1 MVISGTETVFT
12 CSYTR
17 KLMPHNESSIT
28 SNNLSGKRGKKLRL
42 LTAEAFALL
51 LYGLDAEREQAAE
64 KYEHV
69 RQALE
74 TYFTF
79 RNAIDPAALT
89 DETLN
94 RVAYRLAEGQ
104 EIPSDQFL
112 PYCYAVARNIWR
124 ESRVNAQRFVPL
136 PELPETVAAPV
147 PSAEEVYLELE
158 RQLAQ
163 EQRLACLRQ
172 CLNKLSPEDRA
183 LLQEYHQ
190 GQGQEK
196 IRHRQDLAA
205 RLGITIPS
213 LRNRTCRLRDRLAAC
228 IRSCRG
234 EKG

>member
-1 MVISGTETVFT
+1 MTPNNSPNATDD
-12 CSYTR
+12 
-17 KLMPHNESSIT
+17 SSE
-28 SNNLSGKRGKKLRL
+28 KRGKKLRL
-42 LTAEAFALL
+42 LTPEAFAQLL
-51 LYGLDAEREQAAE
+51 HCLDAEREQAAA
-64 KYEHV
+64 KYEQV
-69 RQALE
+69 RQVLE

-104 EIPSDQFL
+104 EIIPGHFL
-112 PYCYAVARNIWR
+112 PYCYAVARNVWR
-124 ESRVNAQRFVPL
+124 ETLVTSQRLVPL
-136 PELPETVAAPV
+136 AELPETVAEPV

-158 RQLAQ
+158 RRLAQ
-163 EQRLACLRQ
+163 EQQLTCLRQ

-196 IRHRQDLAA
+196 IRHRQALAA

-213 LRNRTCRLRDRLAAC
+213 LRNRTCRLRDRMAAC
-228 IRSCRG
+228 IRACSG
-234 EKG
+234 GA